1 LAVTVHL
8 EDETNIC
15 SKLMECVEFN
25 EKHIAVHLA
34 DMLPWDTKSM
44 EDWL

>member
-8 EDETNIC
+8 DEETNIC
-15 SKLMECVEFN
+15 SNLMGFVEFI

-34 DMLPWDTKSM
+34 DMLT
-44 EDWL
+44 